1 MKAGFSCGLLEEE
14 NTRVLVPFVMWSI
27 LLYGIYYFVDPAY
40 YGFDLR
46 ISPPPRLSEKSAIQ
60 SSIGLLRYSGR
71 GRSTRRGI
79 FRTGSPSLSEK
90 SELRSIASC
99 DAMAGVKSQDEI
111 LFGQASPCPNLPR

>member
-46 ISPPPRLSEKSAIQ
+46 ITPPQAVRKV
-60 SSIGLLRYSGR
+60 RN
-71 GRSTRRGI
+71 
-79 FRTGSPSLSEK
+79 
-90 SELRSIASC
+90 SELDRPSALLWK
-99 DAMAGVKSQDEI
+99 G
-111 LFGQASPCPNLPR
+111 